1 MGEIL
6 RPRGLLACIVG
17 ARPNYMKMAPLVKA
31 FAARA
36 DLPGVVLVHTGQ
48 HYDVEMNERLF
59 ADLGLPE
66 PDLNLEVGSG
76 THAVQTAEVMRRFEP
91 VVDDLAPSC
100 VVVVGDVNSTLA
112 CALVATKKRTPVVH
126 VEAGLRSF
134 DRDMPEEI
142 NRILTDQIADR
153 LYTTERSAAQHL
165 AREGIA
171 PERIVFAGNVMID
184 SLVAHRPRAVTPAQA
199 LARAGVA
206 AAFLQDPAGYG
217 VVTLHRPSNVDDITA
232 LGEALETLR
241 AVAAEIP
248 LIWPMHPRAKA
259 NIERF
264 GLAHLVAGTQIA
276 LLPPQG
282 YLEMLGLVAGAR
294 LVLTDSGGVQEEATA
309 LDVPCLTMRDNT
321 ERPITIEQG
330 TNTLVGRDRTL
341 ALAAVADVLAT
352 GGKRGRLPELWDG
365 HAAERI
371 AADLARW
378 LAARVPVVAK
388 VPA

>member
-6 RPRGLLACIVG
+6 RPRGPLACIVG

-59 ADLGLPE
+59 ADLGMPA
-66 PDLNLEVGSG
+66 PDLSREVGSG

-112 CALVATKKRTPVVH
+112 CALVAAKKRTPVVH

-153 LYTTERSAAQHL
+153 LYTTERSAADHL

-184 SLVAHRPRAVTPAQA
+184 SLVTHRARAVPPAEA
-199 LARAGVA
+199 LARAGVD
-206 AAFLQDPAGYG
+206 AAFLRDPAGYG
-217 VVTLHRPSNVDDITA
+217 VVTLHRPSNVDGATA
-232 LGEALETLR
+232 LAEALETLR
-241 AVAAEIP
+241 AVAEIEGLDAAKDP
-248 LIWPMHPRAKA
+248 AFQDQIVQRFTGPDYGWMWPFPRTIRRW
-259 NIERF
+259 IE
-264 GLAHLVAGTQIA
+264 GEI
-276 LLPPQG
+276 
-282 YLEMLGLVAGAR
+282 
-294 LVLTDSGGVQEEATA
+294 EA
-309 LDVPCLTMRDNT
+309 
-321 ERPITIEQG
+321 IE
-330 TNTLVGRDRTL
+330 
-341 ALAAVADVLAT
+341 
-352 GGKRGRLPELWDG
+352 
-365 HAAERI
+365 
-371 AADLARW
+371 
-378 LAARVPVVAK
+378 AARRG
-388 VPA
+388 